1 MPTKFFGKEIFHLR
15 SLQKKGN
22 SFLIFLAVVPL
33 HGPASVK
40 LENFAMRANKKMELN
55 VYVERM
61 TGSKTK
67 LSTLKFLIRVLHFL
81 FFFGIFP
88 QFYIQLVYRSPLFIT
103 LKIEI

>member
-40 LENFAMRANKKMELN
+40 LENFAMRANKK
-55 VYVERM
+55 
-61 TGSKTK
+61 
-67 LSTLKFLIRVLHFL
+67 
-81 FFFGIFP
+81 
-88 QFYIQLVYRSPLFIT
+88 
-103 LKIEI
+103 KIGAKCICRTNDRK